1 MTTTQTG
8 DITEQK
14 FILKCL
20 TNGIPIS
27 RPICNNLPYDFIIEK
42 DNKLLKIQVKTGY
55 QLTDNNVFT
64 FNTQSSSKNY
74 SEVVGHD
81 YVGKIDFFAAYCVYL
96 DVFVFV
102 SIEQAKKSSMN
113 IYYGDSPK
121 KIKIILKVSKL
132 YNSLRESFKFSRI

>member
-20 TNGIPIS
+20 TNRIPIS
-27 RPICNNLPYDFIIEK
+27 RPIGNNLPYDFIIEK

-55 QLTDNNVFT
+55 QLTDNSIFT

-74 SEVVGHD
+74 SEIIGHD
-81 YVGKIDFFAAYCVYL
+81 YIGKIDFFAAYCVCL

-102 SIEQAKKSSMN
+102 SIEQAKKGSMN

-121 KIKIILKVSKL
+121 KNQNYIK
-132 YNSLRESFKFSRI
+132 SFETL